1 MSKASST
8 ASSATKAPT
17 QNKKLLAWVEKMT
30 ALCKP
35 EQVVWADGSEAE
47 YDRLCDLMVKGG
59 AFNARYGNRLMRLR
73 VAVQGLAVALIAAA
87 MLLFAFGH
95 VGNG

>member
-1 MSKASST
+1 MASLLNI
-8 ASSATKAPT
+8 AIIAALVATVGV
-17 QNKKLLAWVEKMT
+17 LFLG
-30 ALCKP
+30 LI
-35 EQVVWADGSEAE
+35 S
-47 YDRLCDLMVKGG
+47 MVKGG